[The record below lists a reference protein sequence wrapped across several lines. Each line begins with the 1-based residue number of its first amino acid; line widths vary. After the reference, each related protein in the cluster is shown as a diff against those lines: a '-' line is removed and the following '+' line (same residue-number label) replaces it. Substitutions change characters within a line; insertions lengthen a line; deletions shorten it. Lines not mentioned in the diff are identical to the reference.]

1 MSDNPTLEALLQSSS
16 SEDECEDSSLDE
28 HEALDEREALDK
40 REDNNTAAMSLAAPA
55 AVLVH
60 ESSPY
65 NLDLERILQD
75 SGESC
80 SNKLFSN
87 KLFSMKDSQ

>member
-16 SEDECEDSSLDE
+16 SEDES
-28 HEALDEREALDK
+28 LDEREALDE

-55 AVLVH
+55 ASASASAVAVVHERSH

-80 SNKLFSN
+80 SNKLN
-87 KLFSMKDSQ
+87 DSQ

>member
-16 SEDECEDSSLDE
+16 SEDESLDE
-28 HEALDEREALDK
+28 HESLDEREAQQREAQHK
-40 REDNNTAAMSLAAPA
+40 REDNNTAAMSLAAPPA
-55 AVLVH
+55 PASAVAVVHERSH

-75 SGESC
+75 SGESY
-80 SNKLFSN
+80 S
-87 KLFSMKDSQ
+87 